1 MKKILFFIMLT
12 MIVVAC
18 NSKEERLNKQLKT
31 TIADYMQQN
40 IKGFTVDSVIFLG
53 KVDSLNAVDYAF
65 LCKQVYQNY
74 KEQIESNILFY
85 IEPETPDERVDQ
97 FELMEQ
103 YEMVKAKIMSCDS
116 MMLCDQTD
124 TTALYCYFVAARV
137 CGKFSGESQQMEVG
151 FPISTDFQ
159 VQEIKFE

>member
-65 LCKQVYQNY
+65 LCK
-74 KEQIESNILFY
+74 
-85 IEPETPDERVDQ
+85 
-97 FELMEQ
+97 
-103 YEMVKAKIMSCDS
+103 
-116 MMLCDQTD
+116 
-124 TTALYCYFVAARV
+124 
-137 CGKFSGESQQMEVG
+137 
-151 FPISTDFQ
+151 
-159 VQEIKFE
+159 